1 VVFTRRLRG
10 GIRHGRITCTV
21 RIWQRLQVKVGGRYP
36 MEEGHV
42 VVDSIDRITV
52 KDITGELAR
61 ESGFDSVKDLLAV
74 AKHGSGKNVFL
85 IRFHYLP
92 PGAWDA
98 QRWKQ
103 PKRSGSRTG
112 TKRMY

>member
-1 VVFTRRLRG
+1 
-10 GIRHGRITCTV
+10 
-21 RIWQRLQVKVGGRYP
+21 

-42 VVDSIDRITV
+42 VVDSIDRIKL
-52 KDITGELAR
+52 KDITSEVAR
-61 ESGFDSVKDLLAV
+61 ESGFESVKDLLAV

-85 IRFHYLP
+85 IHFHYLP
-92 PGAWDA
+92 PGAWDGPL
-98 QRWKQ
+98 WNQ

>member
-1 VVFTRRLRG
+1 VVFTSRLRG
-10 GIRHGRITCTV
+10 GIRHGRITCTI
-21 RIWQRLQVKVGGRYP
+21 RIWQRLKVKVGGRYP
-36 MEEGHV
+36 MEEGHI
-42 VVDSIDRITV
+42 VVDSIDRIGL
-52 KDITGELAR
+52 KDITSELAG

-92 PGAWDA
+92 PGAWDG

-103 PKRSGSRTG
+103 PKRSGARTG
-112 TKRMY
+112 TKRLY